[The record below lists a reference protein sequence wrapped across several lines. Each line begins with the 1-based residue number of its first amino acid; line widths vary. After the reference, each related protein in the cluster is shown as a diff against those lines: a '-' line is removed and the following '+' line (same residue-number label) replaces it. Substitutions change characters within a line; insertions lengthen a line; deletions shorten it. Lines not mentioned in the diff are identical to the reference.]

1 MLISLY
7 IWLEYSDII
16 IKWNI
21 SYSIFYGAA
30 YFFILL
36 DLKFLNY
43 DLSEY
48 V

>member
-1 MLISLY
+1 MLISPC
-7 IWLEYSDII
+7 IWLECSDII

-36 DLKFLNY
+36 NLKFLNY
-43 DLSEY
+43 DPNEY
-48 V
+48 A